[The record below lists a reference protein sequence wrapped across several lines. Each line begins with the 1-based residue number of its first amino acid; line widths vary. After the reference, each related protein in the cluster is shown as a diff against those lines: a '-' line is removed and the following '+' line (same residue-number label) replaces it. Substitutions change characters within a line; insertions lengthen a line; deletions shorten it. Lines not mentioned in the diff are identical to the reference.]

1 MISMFPQNADFPDSQ
16 FQSSSFRASAFL
28 RALGWSQFFAS
39 QLDPAPGPALDPAN
53 DASPAAIPGRVASA
67 NHGRFL
73 VWTEAGEVDAG
84 VSGAL
89 RDSSSAQRG
98 SGALWPA
105 VGDWVLVRPQ
115 DAVID
120 RVLTRHTCVSRK
132 QPEREIREQVLAAN
146 IDVLFI
152 VSGLDRDYNP
162 RRIER
167 FLVMANESGARPV
180 VLLNKADLA
189 AELGLDLAET
199 VASIQ
204 QVNASLTVLP
214 ISARSDENLDAL
226 SVLLAADP
234 DEPAKTAA
242 LIGSSGVGKSTILN
256 RLLGDERQ
264 ATAEVRASDS
274 RGRHTTTTRQLF
286 RMPASAVNQ
295 SGWLLMDLPGLR
307 EVQLW
312 ANSDKTAAQ
321 PTQTLEASFDDIQA
335 LAENCRFRDCTHGAE
350 PGCAVT
356 SAILDPARLANFQK
370 MQKELAHL
378 ERKANPRIAKETRA
392 KWNAIEKS
400 AKSHPKRQN

>member
-1 MISMFPQNADFPDSQ
+1 MISMLLHDF
-16 FQSSSFRASAFL
+16 
-28 RALGWSQFFAS
+28 GWSGFFES
-39 QLDPAPGPALDPAN
+39 QLAAAPTG
-53 DASPAAIPGRVASA
+53 IPGRVASA

-73 VWTEAGEVDAG
+73 VWTANSEAGAGEVDAS

-89 RDSSSAQRG
+89 RK

-105 VGDWVLVRPQ
+105 VGDWVILRPD

-120 RVLTRHTCVSRK
+120 RVLTRKTCVSRK

-189 AELGLDLAET
+189 PTLDLNLAEI
-199 VASIQ
+199 VASVQ
-204 QVNASLTVLP
+204 QLSPAITVLP
-214 ISARSDENLDAL
+214 ISARSDHDLDAIPAQ
-226 SVLLAADP
+226 LAP
-234 DEPAKTAA
+234 GQTAA

-256 RLLGDERQ
+256 RLLGHERQ
-264 ATAEVRASDS
+264 ATSAVRASDS

-286 RMPASAVNQ
+286 LMPG
-295 SGWLLMDLPGLR
+295 GWLLMDLPGLR

-312 ANSDKTAAQ
+312 ANPDQ
-321 PTQTLEASFDDIQA
+321 PVQNLEASFDDIQA
-335 LAENCRFRDCTHGAE
+335 LAQNCRFRDCTHNAE

-356 SAILDPARLANFQK
+356 SAALDPARLANFQK
-370 MQKELAHL
+370 MQKELAFL
-378 ERKANPRIAKETRA
+378 ERKTNPRLAKETRA

-400 AKSHPKRQN
+400 VRSHPKRDSS

>member
-1 MISMFPQNADFPDSQ
+1 VHLEQ
-16 FQSSSFRASAFL
+16 F
-28 RALGWSQFFAS
+28 GWNEFFER
-39 QLDPAPGPALDPAN
+39 QLSDGPAG
-53 DASPAAIPGRVASA
+53 IPGRVASA

-73 VWTEAGEVDAG
+73 VWTGSGETGTGEVDAS
-84 VSGAL
+84 VSGQL
-89 RDSSSAQRG
+89 RK

-105 VGDWVLVRPQ
+105 VGDWVILRND
-115 DAVID
+115 DAVIE
-120 RVLTRHTCVSRK
+120 RVLTRKTCVSRK

-189 AELGLDLAET
+189 PQLDLDLVVL
-199 VASIQ
+199 VAGV
-204 QVNASLTVLP
+204 QVLSPTITVLP
-214 ISARSDENLDAL
+214 ISAKADHD
-226 SVLLAADP
+226 LAAL
-234 DEPAKTAA
+234 PAQLAPGQTAA

-256 RLLGDERQ
+256 RLLGHERQ
-264 ATAEVRASDS
+264 RTTEVRASDS

-286 RMPASAVNQ
+286 RMPG
-295 SGWLLMDLPGLR
+295 GWLLMDLPGLR

-312 ANSDKTAAQ
+312 ADPEQ
-321 PTQTLEASFDDIQA
+321 PADNLSASFDDIQA
-335 LAENCRFRDCTHGAE
+335 LAANCRFRDCTHNAE

-356 SAILDPARLANFQK
+356 SAGLDPARLANYLK
-370 MQKELAHL
+370 MQKELAYL
-378 ERKANPRIAKETRA
+378 ERKTNPRLAKETRA

-400 AKSHPKRQN
+400 VRNHPKRDSS

>member
-1 MISMFPQNADFPDSQ
+1 MFLQD
-16 FQSSSFRASAFL
+16 
-28 RALGWSQFFAS
+28 LGWTSFFES
-39 QLDPAPGPALDPAN
+39 QLATAPPGA
-53 DASPAAIPGRVASA
+53 PGRVASA

-73 VWTEAGEVDAG
+73 VWTATGEVDAS

-89 RDSSSAQRG
+89 RN

-105 VGDWVLVRPQ
+105 VGDWVILRSD

-120 RVLTRHTCVSRK
+120 RVLTRQTCVSRK

-189 AELGLDLAET
+189 PQLGLGLAEI
-199 VASIQ
+199 VASVQ
-204 QVNASLTVLP
+204 QLSPAVTVLA
-214 ISARSDENLDAL
+214 ISALSDHGIDAIPAQL
-226 SVLLAADP
+226 SP
-234 DEPAKTAA
+234 GQTAA

-264 ATAEVRASDS
+264 RTSAVRASDS

-286 RMPASAVNQ
+286 RMPG
-295 SGWLLMDLPGLR
+295 GWLLMDLPGLR

-312 ANSDKTAAQ
+312 TNAEQ
-321 PTQTLEASFDDIQA
+321 PTENLEASFDDIQA
-335 LAENCRFRDCTHGAE
+335 LAENCRFRDCTHSAE

-356 SAILDPARLANFQK
+356 SAALDPARLANFKK

-378 ERKANPRIAKETRA
+378 ERKTNPRLAKETRA

-400 AKSHPKRQN
+400 VRNHPKREP

>member
-1 MISMFPQNADFPDSQ
+1 MISMLLKDI
-16 FQSSSFRASAFL
+16 
-28 RALGWSQFFAS
+28 GWSGFFES
-39 QLDPAPGPALDPAN
+39 QLTAGPAG
-53 DASPAAIPGRVASA
+53 IRGRVASA

-73 VWTEAGEVDAG
+73 VWTETEGEGTGEVDASVTG
-84 VSGAL
+84 TL
-89 RDSSSAQRG
+89 RK

-105 VGDWVLVRPQ
+105 VGDWVVLRT
-115 DAVID
+115 DAPVID
-120 RVLTRHTCVSRK
+120 RVLNRQTRLSRK
-132 QPEREIREQVLAAN
+132 QPEREVREQVLAAN

-189 AELGLDLAET
+189 TSLNLDLDEI
-199 VASIQ
+199 VASVQ
-204 QVNASLTVLP
+204 QLSPAVTVLP
-214 ISARSDENLDAL
+214 ISARSDENLDAIPL
-226 SVLLAADP
+226 QLAP
-234 DEPAKTAA
+234 GQTAA

-264 ATAEVRASDS
+264 RTTEVRASDS

-286 RMPASAVNQ
+286 RMPG
-295 SGWLLMDLPGLR
+295 GWLLMDLPGLR

-312 ANSDKTAAQ
+312 ANADSTSASPSGGAN
-321 PTQTLEASFDDIQA
+321 LEASFDDIQA
-335 LAENCRFRDCTHGAE
+335 LAQSCRFRDCTHTAE

-356 SAILDPARLANFQK
+356 SASIDPARLANYQK

-378 ERKANPRIAKETRA
+378 ERKTNPRLAKETRA

-400 AKSHPKRQN
+400 VRHRPKRNSS

>member
-1 MISMFPQNADFPDSQ
+1 MNSMLLEDF
-16 FQSSSFRASAFL
+16 
-28 RALGWSQFFAS
+28 GWSSFFAS
-39 QLDPAPGPALDPAN
+39 QLSNDPAG
-53 DASPAAIPGRVASA
+53 IPGRVASA

-73 VWTEAGEVDAG
+73 VWTETDGDGTGEVDASVTG
-84 VSGAL
+84 SL
-89 RDSSSAQRG
+89 RK

-105 VGDWVLVRPQ
+105 VGDWVVLRP
-115 DAVID
+115 DAPVID
-120 RVLTRHTCVSRK
+120 RVLNRHTKLSRK
-132 QPEREIREQVLAAN
+132 QPEREVREQVLAAN
-146 IDVLFI
+146 IDILFI

-189 AELGLDLAET
+189 ATLNLDLAEI
-199 VASIQ
+199 VAGVQ
-204 QVNASLTVLP
+204 QMSAGITVLP
-214 ISARSDENLDAL
+214 ISARTDDNLDAL
-226 SVLLAADP
+226 
-234 DEPAKTAA
+234 PAQLGPGQTAA

-264 ATAEVRASDS
+264 RTTEVRVSDS

-286 RMPASAVNQ
+286 RMPG
-295 SGWLLMDLPGLR
+295 GWLLMDLPGLR

-312 ANSDKTAAQ
+312 ATPDQASTNTSAGGAN
-321 PTQTLEASFDDIQA
+321 LEASFDDIQA
-335 LAENCRFRDCTHGAE
+335 LAQNCRFRDCTHTAE

-356 SAILDPARLANFQK
+356 AAAIDPARLANYQK

-378 ERKANPRIAKETRA
+378 ERKTNPRLAKETRA

-400 AKSHPKRQN
+400 VRHHPKRNPS

>member
-1 MISMFPQNADFPDSQ
+1 MACVNSEPPNPSQ
-16 FQSSSFRASAFL
+16 IGVENRGLERLALRKFGWSSFFQS
-28 RALGWSQFFAS
+28 
-39 QLDPAPGPALDPAN
+39 QLT
-53 DASPAAIPGRVASA
+53 AADIPEHVIPGRVASA

-73 VWTEAGEVDAG
+73 VWTEAGEVDAS

-89 RDSSSAQRG
+89 RK

-105 VGDWVLVRPQ
+105 VGDWVVLRND

-120 RVLTRHTCVSRK
+120 RVLSRKTKLSRK
-132 QPEREIREQVLAAN
+132 QPEREVREQVLAAN

-189 AELGLDLAET
+189 GELGLDLDDL
-199 VASIQ
+199 VAKARQMSTGLGVI
-204 QVNASLTVLP
+204 P
-214 ISARSDENLDAL
+214 ISALTDHGLDAL
-226 SVLLAADP
+226 PGELKP
-234 DEPAKTAA
+234 GETAA

-256 RLLGDERQ
+256 RLHGTEQ
-264 ATAEVRASDS
+264 QSTAAVRASDS

-286 RMPASAVNQ
+286 VMPG
-295 SGWLLMDLPGLR
+295 GWLLMDLPGLR

-312 ANSDKTAAQ
+312 AETNQAAGSSGGS
-321 PTQTLEASFDDIQA
+321 LEASFDDIQG
-335 LAENCRFRDCTHGAE
+335 LAQKCRFRDCTHTAE

-356 SAILDPARLANFQK
+356 AAGIEPGRLANYLK
-370 MQKELAHL
+370 MQRELAQL
-378 ERKANPRIAKETRA
+378 ERKTDPKAARAGNAKGKAGT
-392 KWNAIEKS
+392 KS
-400 AKSHPKRQN
+400 GRPYPKRDDE